1 MFLFADRTTTEN
13 QNPNV
18 GMATMMIKIPI
29 KEPPLKIATT
39 PEMNAKILPTK
50 TSAIISA
57 VDTQAAFPVET
68 PFLTSHA
75 ILTISPPI
83 KDGVVCV
90 TNSPPIL
97 AFIVLRVVLIFGPMK
112 WLMKYLNLYACNK
125 IRTITADTES
135 RNGSTP
141 TENTSAGETG
151 VKANNN
157 KNGTRLTATAIILHF
172 KFNQCKKVDS
182 HIIINRINI
191 FTSLFQVYLET
202 IFITGTAGSG
212 KSLLTSKLIQWYKDD
227 PGVISLPYEP
237 YVDVRNYI
245 DIDKIM
251 SEHNLGPNGAL
262 IMAAD
267 LIATKLDEIQE
278 EVFNLNPDFVVADT
292 PGQIELFI
300 FRASGPYFVSNFQSD
315 NKINIFTFDGIL
327 ASSTPINFISIALMA
342 TSVRLRLN
350 ITQID
355 VMTKRD
361 LVIDKLQ
368 DIIRWSSKS
377 ALEDSLQ
384 NEKNVEYSILSKDLL
399 QVLFKNKLIQNPI
412 LISSLTMSGMVN
424 LTASLSRVLNL
435 GEEKGD

>member
-1 MFLFADRTTTEN
+1 M
-13 QNPNV
+13 
-18 GMATMMIKIPI
+18 
-29 KEPPLKIATT
+29 
-39 PEMNAKILPTK
+39 
-50 TSAIISA
+50 
-57 VDTQAAFPVET
+57 
-68 PFLTSHA
+68 
-75 ILTISPPI
+75 
-83 KDGVVCV
+83 
-90 TNSPPIL
+90 
-97 AFIVLRVVLIFGPMK
+97 
-112 WLMKYLNLYACNK
+112 
-125 IRTITADTES
+125 
-135 RNGSTP
+135 P

-172 KFNQCKKVDS
+172 KPNQCKIVDS

-191 FTSLFQVYLET
+191 FTSLFHLYLES

-212 KSLLTSKLIQWYKDD
+212 KSLLTSKLIQWYKDNNFYPISLNLD

-237 YVDVRNYI
+237 DVDVRNYI

-251 SEHNLGPNGAL
+251 SQHDLGPNGAL
-262 IMAAD
+262 IMASD
-267 LIATKLDEIQE
+267 LIATKLDEIQD

-327 ASSTPINFISIALMA
+327 ASSTPMNYISIALMA

-350 ITQID
+350 ISQID

-368 DIIRWSSKS
+368 EIMKWSSRS
-377 ALEDSLQ
+377 SLEDSLQ
-384 NEKNVEYSILSKDLL
+384 NEKNIEYSILSKDLL
-399 QVLFKNKLIQNPI
+399 HALFKNKLMQSPI
-412 LISSLTMSGMVN
+412 LVSSLTMSGMVN
-424 LTASLSRVLNL
+424 LTATLSRALNL

>member
-1 MFLFADRTTTEN
+1 M
-13 QNPNV
+13 
-18 GMATMMIKIPI
+18 
-29 KEPPLKIATT
+29 
-39 PEMNAKILPTK
+39 
-50 TSAIISA
+50 
-57 VDTQAAFPVET
+57 
-68 PFLTSHA
+68 
-75 ILTISPPI
+75 
-83 KDGVVCV
+83 
-90 TNSPPIL
+90 
-97 AFIVLRVVLIFGPMK
+97 VLRVVLIFGPMK

-172 KFNQCKKVDS
+172 KPNQCKIVAG

-191 FTSLFQVYLET
+191 FTSLIQLYLET

-212 KSLLTSKLIQWYKDD
+212 KSLLTSKLIQWYKDNNFYPISLNLD

-237 YVDVRNYI
+237 DVDVRNYI

-251 SEHNLGPNGAL
+251 SEHDLGPNGAL
-262 IMAAD
+262 IMASD
-267 LIATKLDEIQE
+267 LIATKLDEIQD

-327 ASSTPINFISIALMA
+327 ASSSPMNYISIALMA

-350 ITQID
+350 ISQID

-368 DIIRWSSKS
+368 EIMKWSSKS

-384 NEKNVEYSILSKDLL
+384 NENNIEYSILSKDLL
-399 QVLFKNKLIQNPI
+399 HALFKNKLMQSPI
-412 LISSLTMSGMVN
+412 LVSSLTMSGMVN
-424 LTASLSRVLNL
+424 LTATLSRVLNL
-435 GEEKGD
+435 GEEKGDSS